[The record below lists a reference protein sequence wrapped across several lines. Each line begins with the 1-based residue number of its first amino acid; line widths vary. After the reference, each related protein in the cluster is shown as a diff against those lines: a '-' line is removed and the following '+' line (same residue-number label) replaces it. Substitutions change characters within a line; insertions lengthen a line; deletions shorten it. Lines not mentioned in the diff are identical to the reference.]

1 MTSYTEKTEV
11 FYDPS
16 KNTTNTI
23 LQFISRAKNKID
35 ICGDYRAFSL
45 FIGLEICKNN
55 LGC

>member
-11 FYDPS
+11 FYGPQ

-45 FIGLEICKNN
+45 FIGLEMCKNN